1 MKRASKQIFS
11 FVFLLLCVSIVH
23 CILYAQAHTELNL
36 NSGSHSSSLSTSLVE
51 SSRTM
56 KGIPVSSFSTERST
70 ERSSGFL
77 SSTDLISNGWASVVA
92 LDLASYFFFDG
103 AGFWVGFKPS
113 ALAVLMSFLCLCI
126 RFLESWTHSR
136 R

>member
-23 CILYAQAHTELNL
+23 CIIYAQAHTELNL
-36 NSGSHSSSLSTSLVE
+36 ESGSHYSLLSSLLIE
-51 SSRTM
+51 SSGTK
-56 KGIPVSSFSTERST
+56 KGIPVSSFST

-77 SSTDLISNGWASVVA
+77 SSTDLISNGWASVA
-92 LDLASYFFFDG
+92 AFDLVSYFFFDG
-103 AGFWVGFKPS
+103 AQFWVGFKPS

-126 RFLESWTHSR
+126 RFLKSWTHSR
-136 R
+136 Q

>member
-23 CILYAQAHTELNL
+23 CIIYAQAHTELNL
-36 NSGSHSSSLSTSLVE
+36 DSGSHSSLLSSSFIE
-51 SSRTM
+51 SSGTK

-77 SSTDLISNGWASVVA
+77 SSTDLISNGWASVA
-92 LDLASYFFFDG
+92 AFDLVSYFFFDG
-103 AGFWVGFKPS
+103 AQFWVGFKPS
-113 ALAVLMSFLCLCI
+113 ALAVLISFLCLCI
-126 RFLESWTHSR
+126 RFLKSWTHSR
-136 R
+136 Q

>member
-23 CILYAQAHTELNL
+23 CIIYAQAHTELNL
-36 NSGSHSSSLSTSLVE
+36 DSGSHSSSLSSYLIE
-51 SSRTM
+51 SSGTM
-56 KGIPVSSFSTERST
+56 KGVPVSSFST

-77 SSTDLISNGWASVVA
+77 SSTDLISNGWSSVA
-92 LDLASYFFFDG
+92 AFDLASYFFFDD

-113 ALAVLMSFLCLCI
+113 VLAVLMSFLCLCI

>member
-23 CILYAQAHTELNL
+23 CIIYAQAHTELNL
-36 NSGSHSSSLSTSLVE
+36 DSGSHSSLLSSLLIE
-51 SSRTM
+51 SSGTK
-56 KGIPVSSFSTERST
+56 KGIPVSSFST

-77 SSTDLISNGWASVVA
+77 SSTDLISNGWASVA
-92 LDLASYFFFDG
+92 AFDLVSYFFFDG
-103 AGFWVGFKPS
+103 AQFWVGFKPS

-126 RFLESWTHSR
+126 RFLKSWTHSR
-136 R
+136 Q

>member
-1 MKRASKQIFS
+1 
-11 FVFLLLCVSIVH
+11 
-23 CILYAQAHTELNL
+23 
-36 NSGSHSSSLSTSLVE
+36 
-51 SSRTM
+51 M
-56 KGIPVSSFSTERST
+56 KGVPVSSFSTERLT

-77 SSTDLISNGWASVVA
+77 SSTDLISNGWAFVA
-92 LDLASYFFFDG
+92 AFDLVSYFFFDG